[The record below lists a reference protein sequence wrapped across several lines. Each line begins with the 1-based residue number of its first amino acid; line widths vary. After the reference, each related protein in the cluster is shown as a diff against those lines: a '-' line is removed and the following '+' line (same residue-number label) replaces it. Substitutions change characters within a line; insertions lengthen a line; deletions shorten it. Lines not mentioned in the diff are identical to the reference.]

1 MGILEGLLGMVLL
14 GGCVFAKLAENDF
27 DLDKIADEQMRKQ
40 DELIDKKFK
49 EAEEKFKNL

>member
-27 DLDKIADEQMRKQ
+27 DLDKIADEQMKKQ